1 MEHDHD
7 APVNITEKEDLLGLI
22 HMRFGNVP
30 KAIVEQ
36 IMAIDDLD
44 VLDRLFL
51 VAVNAANW
59 DVFVNE
65 LNEGKAS
72 FKMVGD
78 GFDPLAEIN

>member
-1 MEHDHD
+1 MEHDHH
-7 APVNITEKEDLLGLI
+7 ASINITEKEDLLGLI
-22 HMRFGNVP
+22 NMRFGNVP
-30 KAIVEQ
+30 DDIAEQ
-36 IMAIDDLD
+36 IMAIDDID

-59 DVFVNE
+59 GVFVNE